1 MYLLQDNTC
10 DYPFIFSSRNNC
22 WDRRSGRILGELGE
36 QGVFEALG
44 GETIVIKDEGSFANL
59 ISTVAHLL
67 MPTVVHI
74 EIAGTV
80 VQRSHYYYFGHP
92 RQREVPI

>member
-1 MYLLQDNTC
+1 M
-10 DYPFIFSSRNNC
+10 
-22 WDRRSGRILGELGE
+22 
-36 QGVFEALG
+36 G

-74 EIAGTV
+74 EITGTV
-80 VQRSHYYYFGHP
+80 VQRSPYYYFGHP
-92 RQREVPI
+92 QQREIPIQALGGEVIIGSGRATVEAL